1 MSYQRADKMEN
12 DINRLQDIKIKIL
25 NVGMLNEDQLANIAN
40 YLNPKLTLIS
50 IHKGI
55 DILITLGYDTSSMD
69 PVSAMTYTYESV
81 HDFMQYHWEIMK
93 TVLSSDEINF
103 IESDYK
109 YLNMLYTVEIFKDHV
124 IFLSKNF

>member
-25 NVGMLNEDQLANIAN
+25 NAGMLNEDQLANIAN

-69 PVSAMTYTYESV
+69 PVSAMTYTYGSV

-93 TVLSSDEINF
+93 TVLSHDEINF

-124 IFLSKNF
+124 IVRI

>member
-25 NVGMLNEDQLANIAN
+25 NAGMLNEDQLANIAN

-81 HDFMQYHWEIMK
+81 HGFMQYHWEIMK
-93 TVLSSDEINF
+93 TVLSPDEINF

-124 IFLSKNF
+124 IVRI

>member
-40 YLNPKLTLIS
+40 YLNPKLSLIS

-93 TVLSSDEINF
+93 TVLSPDEINF

-124 IFLSKNF
+124 IVRI

>member
-25 NVGMLNEDQLANIAN
+25 NAGMLNEDQLTNIAN

-93 TVLSSDEINF
+93 TVLSPDEINF

-124 IFLSKNF
+124 IVRI

>member
-25 NVGMLNEDQLANIAN
+25 NAGMLNEEQLANIAN

-55 DILITLGYDTSSMD
+55 DILITLGYDISSMD

-93 TVLSSDEINF
+93 TVLSPDEINF

-124 IFLSKNF
+124 IVRI

>member
-25 NVGMLNEDQLANIAN
+25 NAGMLNEDQLANIAN

-93 TVLSSDEINF
+93 TVLSHDEINF

-124 IFLSKNF
+124 IVRI

>member
-93 TVLSSDEINF
+93 TVLSPDEINF

-124 IFLSKNF
+124 IVRI